1 MAISNVGSSDGYVGK
16 TELLMPRLF
25 LIALLVLLAGRG
37 LTLAADDPTTFEV
50 ILAAEQRRTFE
61 RITQYVAE
69 HPDAAD
75 AFAARQWLLMAAQ
88 ENGLEADAVGHA
100 DAVLAEPMVMEPL
113 RTLAQQVRIIGLAK
127 AEKSDEA
134 VQEFAG
140 LLRFARL
147 SSGGPMID
155 FGRQFATQLRMARDF
170 DAAREVYSQI
180 ANRFFLNSDVR
191 GVCDNLTA
199 KIDLV
204 DQPAPDINVPDTAGE
219 TVDLST
225 LSGKVVLID
234 FWATNCPPCI
244 EELPNLRE
252 LYSRHHERGF
262 EIIGVSLDGDVS
274 VVEAFAQR
282 QQMPWRQIVSES
294 DVAALREKY
303 LVRTIP
309 TLMIIGPDGKVAQ
322 FEAATCSRQSR
333 SCCRASS

>member
-1 MAISNVGSSDGYVGK
+1 MSRVYLSVFAI
-16 TELLMPRLF
+16 LLS
-25 LIALLVLLAGRG
+25 ARG
-37 LTLAADDPTTFEV
+37 LALAADEPATFEG

-61 RITQYVAE
+61 RITQYVTDNPEAS
-69 HPDAAD
+69 DT
-75 AFAARQWLLMAAQ
+75 FAARQWLLMAAL
-88 ENGLEADAVGHA
+88 ENGLEADAVAHA

-113 RTLAQQVRIIGLAK
+113 KTLAQQVRIVGLAK
-127 AEKSDEA
+127 AGKGDDA

-180 ANRFFLNSDVR
+180 ANRFFLNADVR

-199 KIDLV
+199 KIDLI
-204 DQPAPDINVPDTAGE
+204 DKPAPEINVPDTAGE
-219 TVDLST
+219 TVDLSS

-244 EELPNLRE
+244 EELPNIRRLYEKHRE
-252 LYSRHHERGF
+252 QGF
-262 EIIGVSLDGDVS
+262 EIIGVSLDGDQPL
-274 VVEAFAQR
+274 VEAFAQR
-282 QQMPWRQIVSES
+282 QQMPWRQIVNEG
-294 DVAALREKY
+294 DVASLREKY

-309 TLMIIGPDGKVAQ
+309 TLMIVGTDGNVAQ
-322 FEAATCSRQSR
+322 FDVRGRDLQQTIEKLLAGE
-333 SCCRASS
+333 

>member
-1 MAISNVGSSDGYVGK
+1 MTRVYLSFFAI
-16 TELLMPRLF
+16 LLS
-25 LIALLVLLAGRG
+25 ARG
-37 LTLAADDPTTFEV
+37 LAFAADEPATFEG

-61 RITQYVAE
+61 RITQYVAD

-75 AFAARQWLLMAAQ
+75 TFAARQWLLMAAL
-88 ENGLEADAVGHA
+88 ENGLEADAVAHA

-113 RTLAQQVRIIGLAK
+113 KTLAQQVRIIGLAK
-127 AEKSDEA
+127 AGKGDEA

-155 FGRQFATQLRMARDF
+155 FGRRFATQLRMARDF
-170 DAAREVYSQI
+170 GAAREIYSQI
-180 ANRFFLNSDVR
+180 ANRFFLNADVR
-191 GVCDNLTA
+191 GLCDNLTA

-204 DQPAPDINVPDTAGE
+204 DKPAPEINVPDTAGE
-219 TVDLST
+219 TVDLSS

-244 EELPNLRE
+244 EELPNIRRLYEKHRE
-252 LYSRHHERGF
+252 QGF
-262 EIIGVSLDGDVS
+262 EIIGVSLDGDQS
-274 VVEAFAQR
+274 LVEAFTQR
-282 QQMPWRQIVSES
+282 QQMPWRQIVNEA

-309 TLMIIGPDGKVAQ
+309 TLMIVGSDGNVAQ
-322 FEAATCSRQSR
+322 FDVRGRDLQRTIEKLLAGE
-333 SCCRASS
+333 

>member
-1 MAISNVGSSDGYVGK
+1 MSRVYLSVFAI
-16 TELLMPRLF
+16 LLS
-25 LIALLVLLAGRG
+25 ARG
-37 LTLAADDPTTFEV
+37 LALAADEPATFEG

-61 RITQYVAE
+61 RITQYVADN
-69 HPDAAD
+69 PDAAD
-75 AFAARQWLLMAAQ
+75 TFAARQWLLMAAL
-88 ENGLEADAVGHA
+88 ENGLEAEAVAHA

-113 RTLAQQVRIIGLAK
+113 KTLAQQVRIVGLAK
-127 AEKSDEA
+127 AGKGDEA

-180 ANRFFLNSDVR
+180 ANRFFLNADVR

-199 KIDLV
+199 KIDLIEK
-204 DQPAPDINVPDTAGE
+204 PAPEINVPDTAGE
-219 TVDLST
+219 TVDLSS

-244 EELPNLRE
+244 EELPNIRRLYEKHRE
-252 LYSRHHERGF
+252 QGF
-262 EIIGVSLDGDVS
+262 EIIGVSLDGDQS
-274 VVEAFAQR
+274 LVEAFTQR
-282 QQMPWRQIVSES
+282 QQMPWRQIVNEA

-309 TLMIIGPDGKVAQ
+309 TLMIVGSDGNVAQ
-322 FEAATCSRQSR
+322 FDVRGRDLQQTIEKLLAGE
-333 SCCRASS
+333 

>member
-1 MAISNVGSSDGYVGK
+1 MSRVYLSVFAI
-16 TELLMPRLF
+16 LLS
-25 LIALLVLLAGRG
+25 ARG
-37 LTLAADDPTTFEV
+37 LALAADEPATFEG

-61 RITQYVAE
+61 RITQYVADN
-69 HPDAAD
+69 PDAAD
-75 AFAARQWLLMAAQ
+75 TFAARQWLLMAAL
-88 ENGLEADAVGHA
+88 ENGLEAEAVAHA

-113 RTLAQQVRIIGLAK
+113 KTLAQQVRIVGLAK
-127 AEKSDEA
+127 AGKGDEA

-180 ANRFFLNSDVR
+180 ANRFFLNADVR

-199 KIDLV
+199 KIDLIEK
-204 DQPAPDINVPDTAGE
+204 PAPEINVPDTAGE
-219 TVDLST
+219 TVDLSS

-244 EELPNLRE
+244 EELPNIRR
-252 LYSRHHERGF
+252 LYEKHRERGF
-262 EIIGVSLDGDVS
+262 EIIGVSLDGDQS
-274 VVEAFAQR
+274 LVEAFAQR
-282 QQMPWRQIVSES
+282 QQMSWRQIVNEA

-309 TLMIIGPDGKVAQ
+309 TLMIVGTDGNVAQ
-322 FEAATCSRQSR
+322 FDVRGRDLQQTIEKLLAGE
-333 SCCRASS
+333 